1 MCPKTVKLKMSQ
13 KVVGFVLFY
22 CLIFNSI
29 KGQVISPSTFNNG
42 GGAADI
48 YEWSI
53 GESVS
58 IAHFSVP
65 GFFLNTGVLQS
76 FTNIVTPVNEYG
88 PTVFENDII
97 IG

>member
-1 MCPKTVKLKMSQ
+1 M
-13 KVVGFVLFY
+13 
-22 CLIFNSI
+22 
-29 KGQVISPSTFNNG
+29 ISPSTFNNG

-65 GFFLNTGVLQS
+65 GFFLNTGVLQP